1 MSRDNNVNYAHW
13 IKTSE
18 HWLWEHTPHSLSI
31 VTLDAWP
38 WPRQWTSG
46 LQGTSSGPLCGL
58 RWDFVDRF
66 VTCDLWMW
74 MICCRCGGC
83 WPSCLLVS
91 STASGSSSGTPS
103 TSTRWMGQVYDNKKG
118 IKLLYKFFKL
128 QIWQH
133 IRHLTT
139 AQNGLVLSTSLVVSG
154 SEPGVLCWL
163 HAPHRLLD
171 PRRLHLL
178 CLPWRVRVS
187 WSIPL
192 IWNLKTWKSFLSVDH
207 VEPGWVG
214 CWRSGCTGTAA
225 GRRPAPWALPSS
237 CSWAW
242 ASSSGATSC
251 CSPPPGA
258 SMTPP
263 LSRWAV
269 IGADSSTY
277 WPLIGPALPPGHCL
291 HPGHLVSGALV
302 KRCPDSAVQ
311 GCTTPRMCRSTLS
324 SAPSGVSSRTVSSPD
339 PGTPTIW
346 GRCSSTAPLQV
357 MLVSQS
363 STVW

>member
-31 VTLDAWP
+31 VTADAWP

-46 LQGTSSGPLCGL
+46 LQGTSSGPPCGL
-58 RWDFVDRF
+58 RWSFLDRF

-91 STASGSSSGTPS
+91 STASGSSSDTPS

-171 PRRLHLL
+171 PRRLRLL
-178 CLPWRVRVS
+178 RLPWRVRVS

-192 IWNLKTWKSFLSVDH
+192 IWNLKTWKSFLSVNH
-207 VEPGWVG
+207 VEPGWAG

-225 GRRPAPWALPSS
+225 GRRPAPWAPPSS

-269 IGADSSTY
+269 IGADSSTDL
-277 WPLIGPALPPGHCL
+277 WLVQLCL
-291 HPGHLVSGALV
+291 LVTV
-302 KRCPDSAVQ
+302 Y
-311 GCTTPRMCRSTLS
+311 TL
-324 SAPSGVSSRTVSSPD
+324 G
-339 PGTPTIW
+339 IW
-346 GRCSSTAPLQV
+346 WVGR
-357 MLVSQS
+357 
-363 STVW
+363 W